1 MTAASAASAV
11 SGRGPRPASA
21 GLRRVHA
28 QILRQLALMAELA
41 RGPEAEL
48 AARVPAVSGW
58 SVAEQLEHLVLV
70 DRAVLKS
77 VLRIL
82 DDPHG
87 RSAQAAQP
95 EQLAQPAQPAQP
107 GINLLG
113 RVVLGIGFIPR
124 GRARTL
130 PPFQPGAPP
139 AAAAGAGV
147 VGIVGIAEIERGM
160 RQLEPRL
167 GDLEASGSRS
177 RHPLFGGLGGRQWL
191 RFVTVHHHHHLK
203 IVRDIRRARGLATAG
218 LPSR

>member
-1 MTAASAASAV
+1 MTAASAGASAG
-11 SGRGPRPASA
+11 SPRPASA

-41 RGPEAEL
+41 RGPEAEV
-48 AARVPAVSGW
+48 AARAPAVSGW

-77 VLRIL
+77 VRRIL

-87 RSAQAAQP
+87 QSARSAQ
-95 EQLAQPAQPAQP
+95 PAPPASP
-107 GINLLG
+107 AMGINLVG
-113 RVVLGIGFIPR
+113 RVVLGTGFIPR
-124 GRARTL
+124 GRARTM
-130 PPFQPGAPP
+130 PPYQPGAAPA

-147 VGIVGIAEIERGM
+147 AGIMGIEEIERGM
-160 RQLEPRL
+160 RELGPRL
-167 GDLEASGSRS
+167 GELEASGGRS

-203 IVRDIRRARGLATAG
+203 IVRDIRRARGLATAR

>member
-48 AARVPAVSGW
+48 AARAPAVSGW

-77 VLRIL
+77 VRHIL
-82 DDPHG
+82 DDP
-87 RSAQAAQP
+87 RRQS
-95 EQLAQPAQPAQP
+95 AQPAPPPAP

-113 RVVLGIGFIPR
+113 RVVLGTGFIPR
-124 GRARTL
+124 GRARTM
-130 PPFQPGAPP
+130 PPYQPGAAA

-147 VGIVGIAEIERGM
+147 VGIVGIEEIERGV
-160 RQLEPRL
+160 RELEPRL
-167 GDLEASGSRS
+167 GELEAGGGRS

-203 IVRDIRRARGLATAG
+203 IVRDIRRARGLAAAG

>member
-11 SGRGPRPASA
+11 SGRGSRPASA

-82 DDPHG
+82 DGPHG
-87 RSAQAAQP
+87 RSP
-95 EQLAQPAQPAQP
+95 QLAPPTPPTPPAPP

-130 PPFQPGAPP
+130 PPFQPGA
-139 AAAAGAGV
+139 ALTAAAGSGV
-147 VGIVGIAEIERGM
+147 VGIAEIERGM

-167 GDLEASGSRS
+167 GELEASGSRS

>member
-1 MTAASAASAV
+1 MTAPSGASAASA
-11 SGRGPRPASA
+11 GGPRPASA

-48 AARVPAVSGW
+48 AARAPAVSGW

-77 VLRIL
+77 VRRLL
-82 DDPHG
+82 DDPQ
-87 RSAQAAQP
+87 RQAAQSAQ
-95 EQLAQPAQPAQP
+95 EAQPAPPPP

-113 RVVLGIGFIPR
+113 RVVLGTGFIPR

-130 PPFQPGAPP
+130 PPFQPGAAPP
-139 AAAAGAGV
+139 AAAVGAGIAW
-147 VGIVGIAEIERGM
+147 IVGIAEIEREV
-160 RQLEPRL
+160 RELAPRL
-167 GDLEASGSRS
+167 GELEAGGGRL

-191 RFVTVHHHHHLK
+191 RFVTVHQHHHLK
-203 IVRDIRRARGLATAG
+203 IVRDIRRARGLAAAG

>member
-1 MTAASAASAV
+1 MTAASAASGA
-11 SGRGPRPASA
+11 SARGPRPASA

-48 AARVPAVSGW
+48 AARAPAVSGW

-77 VLRIL
+77 VRRIL

-87 RSAQAAQP
+87 QSAQS
-95 EQLAQPAQPAQP
+95 AQPAP
-107 GINLLG
+107 GINLVG
-113 RVVLGIGFIPR
+113 RVVLGTGFIPR
-124 GRARTL
+124 GRARTM
-130 PPFQPGAPP
+130 PPYQPGAAP
-139 AAAAGAGV
+139 AAAAGS
-147 VGIVGIAEIERGM
+147 GILGIEEIERGV
-160 RQLEPRL
+160 RELEPRL
-167 GDLEASGSRS
+167 GELEASGIRS

-203 IVRDIRRARGLATAG
+203 IVRDIRRARGLAAAG

>member
-1 MTAASAASAV
+1 
-11 SGRGPRPASA
+11 
-21 GLRRVHA
+21 
-28 QILRQLALMAELA
+28 MAELA

-48 AARVPAVSGW
+48 AARAPAVSGW

-70 DRAVLKS
+70 DRSVLKT
-77 VLRIL
+77 VRRLL

-87 RSAQAAQP
+87 RSAQSP
-95 EQLAQPAQPAQP
+95 QPAPPAQQPPP

-113 RVVLGIGFIPR
+113 RVVLGTGFIPR

-130 PPFQPGAPP
+130 PPFQPGGAAA
-139 AAAAGAGV
+139 AAAAGG
-147 VGIVGIAEIERGM
+147 GMLGIAEIEREVRDLG
-160 RQLEPRL
+160 PRL
-167 GDLEASGSRS
+167 GELEAGGSRS

-203 IVRDIRRARGLATAG
+203 IVRDIRRARGLATPG

>member
-1 MTAASAASAV
+1 MTAAAE
-11 SGRGPRPASA
+11 GPRPASA

-28 QILRQLALMAELA
+28 QILRQLALMTELA

-48 AARVPAVSGW
+48 AARAPAVSGW

-87 RSAQAAQP
+87 RSAQP
-95 EQLAQPAQPAQP
+95 AQPAQPAPP

-130 PPFQPGAPP
+130 PPFQPGAAP

-147 VGIVGIAEIERGM
+147 VGIAGIAGIAEIERGM

-167 GDLEASGSRS
+167 GELEASGSRS

>member
-1 MTAASAASAV
+1 MTAASAASA
-11 SGRGPRPASA
+11 GDPRPASA

-48 AARVPAVSGW
+48 AARAPAVSGW

-77 VLRIL
+77 VRRIL

-87 RSAQAAQP
+87 
-95 EQLAQPAQPAQP
+95 QPAQPAPPAP

-113 RVVLGIGFIPR
+113 RLVLGTGFMPR
-124 GRARTL
+124 GRARTTA
-130 PPFQPGAPP
+130 PYQPGAVP
-139 AAAAGAGV
+139 AAAAGAG
-147 VGIVGIAEIERGM
+147 IPEIERGM
-160 RQLEPRL
+160 RELAPRL
-167 GDLEASGSRS
+167 GELEARGGRS
-177 RHPLFGGLGGRQWL
+177 RHPRFGGLGGRQWL

-203 IVRDIRRARGLATAG
+203 IVRDIRRARGLAAAG

>member
-1 MTAASAASAV
+1 MTAASAASGA
-11 SGRGPRPASA
+11 SAASAGGPRPASA

-48 AARVPAVSGW
+48 AARAPAVSGW

-77 VLRIL
+77 VRHIL
-82 DDPHG
+82 DDP
-87 RSAQAAQP
+87 RR
-95 EQLAQPAQPAQP
+95 QPAPPAPP

-113 RVVLGIGFIPR
+113 RVVLGTGFIPR
-124 GRARTL
+124 GRARTM
-130 PPFQPGAPP
+130 PHFQPGAPA
-139 AAAAGAGV
+139 AAAAGASG
-147 VGIVGIAEIERGM
+147 VGIVGIEEIEREV
-160 RQLEPRL
+160 RELAPRL
-167 GDLEASGSRS
+167 GELEAGGGRS

>member
-11 SGRGPRPASA
+11 SAGGPRPASA

-48 AARVPAVSGW
+48 AARAPAVSGW

-77 VLRIL
+77 VRRML
-82 DDPHG
+82 DDPH
-87 RSAQAAQP
+87 RQPAQQ
-95 EQLAQPAQPAQP
+95 AQPAPPAP

-113 RVVLGIGFIPR
+113 RIVLGTGFMPR
-124 GRARTL
+124 GRARTMA
-130 PPFQPGAPP
+130 PYQPGAAP
-139 AAAAGAGV
+139 AAAAGAG
-147 VGIVGIAEIERGM
+147 IPEIEREM
-160 RQLEPRL
+160 RELAPRL
-167 GDLEASGSRS
+167 GELEASSGRS
-177 RHPLFGGLGGRQWL
+177 RHLVFGGLGGRQWL
-191 RFVTVHHHHHLK
+191 RFVAVHHHHHLK
-203 IVRDIRRARGLATAG
+203 IVRDIRRARGLAAAG